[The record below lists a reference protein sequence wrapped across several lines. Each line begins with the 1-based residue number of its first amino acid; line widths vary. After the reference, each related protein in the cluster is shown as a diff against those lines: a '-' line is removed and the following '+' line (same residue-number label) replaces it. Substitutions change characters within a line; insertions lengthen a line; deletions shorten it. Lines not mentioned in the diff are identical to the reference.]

1 MNNIVTLLI
10 SIEYY
15 LAKTKRHDVN
25 MSAITTLC
33 YTDENLKK
41 IKQLFFKYII

>member
-33 YTDENLKK
+33 YTDDNLKK
-41 IKQLFFKYII
+41 KLKHFFLNT